1 MIVFVL
7 LASWRLGE
15 YSADRENQI
24 RQVQRVIVAVPVW
37 SSWQWIK
44 EWYEDSWGG
53 NVLCIV
59 EYEYLGMK
67 WLWRTLWTD
76 LCHDG
81 CACMAGQSKLIK
93 KKIICGFWG
102 RSHGNTRV
110 LPPVWW
116 RVWCVPF
123 PSFLLSFHIFLY
135 LSFHIF
141 LYLAQ
146 RINHHLFRYWYKE
159 ISW

>member
-93 KKIICGFWG
+93 KKDYLW
-102 RSHGNTRV
+102 V
-110 LPPVWW
+110 LREIAREYPGSPSGV
-116 RVWCVPF
+116 VACLMCSF
-123 PSFLLSFHIFLY
+123 SFLSSFFSY
-135 LSFHIF
+135 LSLSRSTDKSPFVSLLI
-141 LYLAQ
+141 
-146 RINHHLFRYWYKE
+146 
-159 ISW
+159 